1 MNLIFF
7 REVNTK
13 YGCTSGCE
21 SMACGTDCYATKSG
35 ENQQCHCVCLDH
47 SNNPCMGGSCFGGDV
62 YNNCAQMFRD
72 NPNQTCGQ
80 FKDQCC
86 ETCKGVKM
94 DARCPQGDRI
104 SSCQNLIASFGK
116 SDFCNMSDSR
126 NKCCQSCLWGNGKFG
141 FCQITRLIDCQS
153 DWIKTSW
160 SVKWISIL
168 HLF

>member
-126 NKCCQSCLWGNGKFG
+126 NKCCQSCL
-141 FCQITRLIDCQS
+141 
-153 DWIKTSW
+153 
-160 SVKWISIL
+160 
-168 HLF
+168 